1 MSNVLHWTPEQLE
14 AYRLRLGGRPEKPAP
29 RDRAGQKGQ
38 ATPKPTP
45 RACTESTPADP
56 SDLADYRPSTVC
68 AAPLSGWRG
77 KQTETEKR
85 YNAHHLHGLG
95 RFEAVTLIL
104 PGGGRYT
111 PDFMTVDDGTVTFHE
126 VKGSYRLGSQGRA
139 YTAFHEAAAA
149 FPFFRFV
156 WAAERAK
163 KDGGGFA
170 VKVFDSTAIHEGP
183 TT

>member
-14 AYRLRLGGRPEKPAP
+14 AYRLRLGGRPDRPAP

-38 ATPKPTP
+38 ASPKTTP
-45 RACTESTPADP
+45 RARNESAPAAP
-56 SDLADYRPSTVC
+56 SALADYRPSTVC

-85 YNAHHLHGLG
+85 YNALHLHGLG

-126 VKGSYRLGSQGRA
+126 VKGSFRLGSQGRA